1 MSQVRWGLWPGEGGN
16 ERLGKR
22 IGAGKQ
28 GVGDNGL
35 VSGKRGNGLGERSQA
50 QGFKRAKAQV

>member
-1 MSQVRWGLWPGEGGN
+1 LWPGEGGN